1 MKRLVVGERWQRGV
15 AAVEAAL
22 LAIPLLILAFGI
34 VDGGRALY
42 EYNTLVKAAR
52 DSARYLSTVGPGQRY
67 PEARCLAVTGTT
79 DCNAP
84 PLADGLT
91 EANVDICDA
100 DACPGTHR
108 AIPAD
113 GNGEG
118 PATGVIN
125 LVTVRI
131 SNYQFVSFVGLPVP
145 SIVFDPISATMR
157 QAL

>member
-1 MKRLVVGERWQRGV
+1 MKRLVVGERRQRGV

-42 EYNTLVKAAR
+42 EYNTLAKAAR
-52 DSARYLSTVGPGQRY
+52 DSARYLSTVGPGQGH
-67 PEARCLAVTGTT
+67 PEARCLAVTGTM
-79 DCNAP
+79 DCSAP

-100 DACPGTHR
+100 DACPLTHR

-113 GNGEG
+113 GNGG

-125 LVTVRI
+125 LVTVTLE
-131 SNYQFVSFVGLPVP
+131 NYQFVSFVGLPFP

>member
-1 MKRLVVGERWQRGV
+1 MMKRLALGVRWQRGV

-22 LAIPLLILAFGI
+22 LAFPLLILAFGI

-67 PEARCLAVTGTT
+67 DEARCLAVTGTT
-79 DCNAP
+79 DCSAP
-84 PLADGLT
+84 RLADGLT
-91 EANVDICDA
+91 EANVEICDA
-100 DACPGTHR
+100 DACPLTHR
-108 AIPAD
+108 AVPAD
-113 GNGEG
+113 GNGG

-131 SNYQFVSFVGLPVP
+131 SNYQFVSFVGLPFP
-145 SIVFDPISATMR
+145 SIVFDPVSATMR